1 MHSKKVKY
9 ALKAVLYMARHYDEQ
24 RIVIV
29 SEISSAEYIPHKF
42 LEKILLQLKL
52 EGILVSK
59 VGRQGG
65 YRLSRSPDKIM
76 VGEIVRLL
84 EGTVAPIPCV
94 SKAAYER
101 CFDCEDEK
109 TCEIRRVMQLVRDA
123 MVKILDHTSLL
134 DALQPNSHAAIS
146 VSRSIAV

>member
-1 MHSKKVKY
+1 MLSKKVKY

-24 RIVIV
+24 RIVII
-29 SEISSAEYIPHKF
+29 SEISNAEYIPHKF

-52 EGILVSK
+52 KGILESK

-65 YRLSRSPDKIM
+65 YRLSRAPDKIT

-84 EGTVAPIPCV
+84 EGKVAPIPCV
-94 SKAAYER
+94 SKFAYER

-109 TCEIRRVMQLVRDA
+109 TCEIRRVMQHVRDA
-123 MVKILDHTSLL
+123 MVKILDHTSLR
-134 DALQPNSHAAIS
+134 DALSSNSKTAISLSHA
-146 VSRSIAV
+146 IAV